1 MSDIAIV
8 YFSGTGT
15 TKAMAEAVAKGAGA
29 SAVLLPIVPAR
40 IVEGRFKDDAMF
52 AALNAAKAIVFGTPT
67 YMGGPSAQFKAFA
80 DATGGVWMHR
90 GWLGKIAAGFTVSG
104 SMSGDKLST
113 LQYLVTL
120 AMQHGMTWI
129 GQTQLPGMYAGQPFE
144 QAVNRLGSHTGVMG
158 QAMPGSAL
166 APGDLLT
173 GEQFG
178 ARIAAA
184 VAKG

>member
-1 MSDIAIV
+1 MSAIAIV

-15 TKAMAEAVAKGAGA
+15 TKAMAEAVTKGAGPG
-29 SAVLLPIVPAR
+29 AVLLPIVPAN
-40 IVEGRFKDDAMF
+40 IVEGRFKDDALF
-52 AALNAAKAIVFGTPT
+52 ATLNAAKAIVFGTPT
-67 YMGGPSAQFKAFA
+67 YMGGPAAQFKAFA
-80 DATGGVWMHR
+80 DATSGAWMQR
-90 GWLGKIAAGFTVSG
+90 AWVGKIAAGFTVSG
-104 SMSGDKLST
+104 SMSGDKQGT

-120 AMQHGMTWI
+120 AMQQGMIWI
-129 GQTQLPGMYAGQPFE
+129 GQPEMPGMFAGQPFD

-158 QAMPGSAL
+158 QALPGSAL

-173 GEQFG
+173 GEHLG